1 MKRLFISVLMGL
13 VGLAAAAQDVIK
25 VEAPN
30 VVAADEQFNEFPFEG
45 FNHDPCPF
53 SGGLALPAWNVE

>member
-30 VVAADEQFNEFPFEG
+30 VVAADEQFNVTFIIEG
-45 FNHDPCPF
+45 EN
-53 SGGLALPAWNVE
+53 